1 MSLSSQ
7 HMPNEPF
14 QSGGALHSGASQ
26 KILNVRDL
34 MEFGDVSGT
43 GPRDATWDSLVV
55 KGERR

>member
-1 MSLSSQ
+1 
-7 HMPNEPF
+7 MPNEPF

-34 MEFGDVSGT
+34 MEFGDVSASGT